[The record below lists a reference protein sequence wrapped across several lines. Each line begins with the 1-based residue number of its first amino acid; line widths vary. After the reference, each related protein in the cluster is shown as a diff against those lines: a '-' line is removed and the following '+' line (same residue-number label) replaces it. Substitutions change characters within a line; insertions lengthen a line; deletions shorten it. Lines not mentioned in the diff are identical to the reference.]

1 MADFEAIFVDVG
13 EGDSTLLRLPGEQ
26 WCLVDIFRCED
37 HGIDLFK
44 LLDDR
49 LPHGADGKR
58 RLDYL
63 VITHAHDDHIRGLK
77 ELVDTYEVG
86 EIWAPRYETSESLGD
101 KFDEFKEVMDSHDNV
116 VVPKGSRS
124 PFKQLGDQ
132 EQVTVRCFSPP
143 GYINIDDELTEQDQR
158 DQVHEFCG
166 VFKFDFA
173 EISVMFAGDS
183 DLKCWKRV
191 IDYYRDVPDDNDIT
205 TVDST
210 VLHASHHGSRTFFRE
225 NKDDDNWVDGLEKID
240 PEAVVV
246 SVGAQNKHGHP
257 HELAMKAYRD
267 HVGSDNLRETMQEG
281 TIVLEV
287 EADGSWQLLPDEG
300 DFEDNFGWDDDDGDD
315 DGDDSDGG
323 GQSESGQTAS
333 APRKRS
339 RARLDNQPAA

>member
-13 EGDSTLLRLPGEQ
+13 EGDSSLLRLPGDQ
-26 WCLVDIFRCED
+26 WCLIDIFRCED

-49 LPHGADGKR
+49 LPDGADDKK

-77 ELVDTYEVG
+77 DLVERYEVG

-101 KFDEFKEVMDSHDNV
+101 KFDEFKEVMDDHGNV
-116 VVPKGSRS
+116 VVPQGSRT
-124 PFKQLGDQ
+124 PFKKIGDG
-132 EQVTVRCFSPP
+132 EKVTVRCFSPP
-143 GYINIDDELTEQDQR
+143 GYIDINEDLSDEDQR
-158 DQVHEFCG
+158 KQVHEYCG
-166 VFKFDFA
+166 VFKFDY
-173 EISVMFAGDS
+173 EGVSVMFAGDS

-191 IDYYRDVPDDNDIT
+191 IGYYQDVPDENDIT
-205 TVDST
+205 VVDST

-225 NKDDDNWVDGLEKID
+225 NKDDPSWLDGLEKID

-257 HELAMKAYRD
+257 HEVAMKAYRE
-267 HVGSDNLRETMQEG
+267 HAGKDNVRQTMKEG
-281 TIVLEV
+281 TLVLEV
-287 EADGSWQLLPDEG
+287 EADGSWQILPDEG
-300 DFEDNFGWDDDDGDD
+300 EFEDNFGWDDDDGGGNDS
-315 DGDDSDGG
+315 DDSGGDGL
-323 GQSESGQTAS
+323 SS
-333 APRKRS
+333 ARSATPTRKGS